1 MINNLYNQYKQLSIM
16 TASPGDL
23 TLMLYDGC
31 IKQMKLAKKYINE
44 KKYAEKNECLQ
55 RAQDIIRE
63 LMMTLDFSYEI
74 AENLFNIYEF
84 SLRQLVTANFK
95 NDINLIDDVIEL
107 VTEIRTTWA
116 EAIKIDRK
124 AAYNE

>member
-1 MINNLYNQYKQLSIM
+1 MPSKGAGHNQ
-16 TASPGDL
+16 
-23 TLMLYDGC
+23 
-31 IKQMKLAKKYINE
+31 
-44 KKYAEKNECLQ
+44 
-55 RAQDIIRE
+55 E